1 MIEKDLLSTVTN
13 KMFSKNMY
21 VYGLPLMNIHK
32 YISYVT
38 WTKYMYS
45 VVNIENLF
53 VSIHLL
59 KVADIYIN
67 SISHKLQGIADT
79 L

>member
-45 VVNIENLF
+45 VVNIENLN
-53 VSIHLL
+53 VYHSLYIY
-59 KVADIYIN
+59 IYIN

>member
-45 VVNIENLF
+45 VVNIENLN
-53 VSIHLL
+53 VYYSLYIY
-59 KVADIYIN
+59 IYIN